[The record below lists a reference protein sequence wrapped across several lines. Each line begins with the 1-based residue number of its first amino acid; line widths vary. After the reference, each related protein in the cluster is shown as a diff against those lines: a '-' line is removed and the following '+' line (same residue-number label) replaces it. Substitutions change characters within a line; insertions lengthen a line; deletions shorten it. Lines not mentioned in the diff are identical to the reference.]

1 MRINSTV
8 RAYTS
13 MWQRLKIL
21 LGRFPWLRTFSTG
34 ERGEKLA
41 AVFLRKKG
49 YAVIAR
55 NWRNPRD
62 RRDELDLVC
71 RDGEVLVFVEVK
83 TRDAGALVS
92 GFHAVDGRKKAVVRR
107 TAIAYM
113 RRLRARPHTYR
124 FDVVEVAMGGGE
136 SEVRHYE
143 NIELFRKHY
152 RP

>member
-1 MRINSTV
+1 
-8 RAYTS
+8 
-13 MWQRLKIL
+13 MWKRLKTL
-21 LGRFPWLRTFSTG
+21 LGRLPLFRPVPTG

-49 YAVIAR
+49 YAVVVR

-92 GFHAVDGRKKAVVRR
+92 GYHAVDGRKKKVVRR
-107 TAIAYM
+107 TATAYM
-113 RRLRARPHTYR
+113 RRLRVRPHTYR
-124 FDVVEVAMGGGE
+124 FDVVEVSVGANGE
-136 SEVRHYE
+136 AEVRHYE
-143 NIELFRKHY
+143 NIDLFQKHF